1 MNVLEKILEE
11 IEEKFKTAD
20 AEKCDCEELCDVE
33 DWYDSGYIDGQ
44 LSAHEKCMDIIR
56 SHMDEVNDANVPS
69 NWISVEERLPEAGEL
84 VKVTVHSS
92 EWISNY
98 NSDWVSEEDKIH
110 YPAEYNVYDG
120 FLCRNEAWIFY
131 DKYNAEVTCVKE
143 FGIDKGRVYDVVT
156 AWMPIELPEPYK
168 GE

>member
-11 IEEKFKTAD
+11 IKEATFQEDAPIYMGDMEVDGYVRASRIEE
-20 AEKCDCEELCDVE
+20 
-33 DWYDSGYIDGQ
+33 
-44 LSAHEKCMDIIR
+44 IIR
-56 SHMDEVNDANVPS
+56 SHMDEVNDTNVPS

-92 EWISNY
+92 EWISDY

-120 FLCRNEAWIFY
+120 FLCRDEAWIFY

-156 AWMPIELPEPYK
+156 AWMPIILPEPYK
-168 GE
+168 GGKENE

>member
-1 MNVLEKILEE
+1 MGDVGMATE
-11 IEEKFKTAD
+11 I
-20 AEKCDCEELCDVE
+20 
-33 DWYDSGYIDGQ
+33 SN
-44 LSAHEKCMDIIR
+44 IIR
-56 SHMDEVNDANVPS
+56 SHMNDGKEINVSS
-69 NWISVEERLPEAGEL
+69 NWIPVEERLPEAGEL

-92 EWISNY
+92 EWISDY

-120 FLCRNEAWIFY
+120 FLCRDEAWIFY

-156 AWMPIELPEPYK
+156 AWMPIILPEPYK
-168 GE
+168 GGKENE